1 MTLKL
6 ILASKSPRRKDLLEQ
21 IGVFPDLIED
31 SNINESI
38 DDPKILP
45 KQKAIIIAKRKAEAV
60 YEKSKIENSII
71 LAADTIVAVGRRIVE
86 KPNHEDDAVR
96 ALQLLSGRNHRVY
109 TAVCVRDRH
118 GKYISRLVETR
129 VKFKRLSDEEMGSYI
144 LSKEWYDKA
153 GGYAI
158 QGIAGSFVIKIIGS
172 YSSVVGLPLYQ
183 TSNLLNGVGYD
194 VKYRR
199 KEK

>member
-31 SNINESI
+31 SNINEFI

-71 LAADTIVAVGRRIVE
+71 LAADTIVAVGRRIVQ

-109 TAVCVRDRH
+109 TAVCLRDQH

-129 VKFKRLSDEEMGSYI
+129 VKFKRLSDEEMRSYI
-144 LSKEWYDKA
+144 LSREWYDKA

-183 TSNLLNGVGYD
+183 TSNLLKGVGYD
-194 VKYRR
+194 VKYRW

>member
-31 SNINESI
+31 SNINEFV

-86 KPNHEDDAVR
+86 KPNHEDDALK

-109 TAVCVRDRH
+109 TAVCLRDQY

-129 VKFKRLSDEEMGSYI
+129 VKFKRLSEEELGSYI

-194 VKYRR
+194 AKYRW

>member
-38 DDPKILP
+38 VEPKILP

-71 LAADTIVAVGRRIVE
+71 LAADTIVTVGRRIVE
-86 KPNHEDDAVR
+86 KPNHEDDALR

-109 TAVCVRDRH
+109 TAICVRDQY

>member
-86 KPNHEDDAVR
+86 KPNHEDDALR

-109 TAVCVRDRH
+109 TAVCLRDQH

-194 VKYRR
+194 IKYRR

>member
-71 LAADTIVAVGRRIVE
+71 LAADTIVTVGRRIVE
-86 KPNHEDDAVR
+86 KPNHEDDALR

-109 TAVCVRDRH
+109 TAICVRDQY

>member
-38 DDPKILP
+38 DNPKILP
-45 KQKAIIIAKRKAEAV
+45 KQKAIIIAKLKAEAV

-86 KPNHEDDAVR
+86 KPNHEDDALR

-109 TAVCVRDRH
+109 TAICVRDQY

>member
-6 ILASKSPRRKDLLEQ
+6 VLASKSPRRKSLLEQ

-31 SNINESI
+31 SNVNEFI
-38 DDPKILP
+38 DDSKILP
-45 KQKAIIIAKRKAEAV
+45 KQRAILLARRKAEAV
-60 YEKSKIENSII
+60 YEITKIKNSII

-86 KPNHEDDAVR
+86 KPNHEDDAVE

-109 TAVCVRDRH
+109 TAVCLRDQNGR
-118 GKYISRLVETR
+118 YISRLVETR
-129 VKFKRLSDEEMGSYI
+129 IKFKRLSEEEFVSYI
-144 LSKEWYDKA
+144 QSKEWYDKA

-194 VKYRR
+194 AKYRW
-199 KEK
+199 KDK

>member
-6 ILASKSPRRKDLLEQ
+6 VLASKSPRRKSLLEQ

-31 SNINESI
+31 SNINEFI
-38 DDPKILP
+38 DDSKILP
-45 KQKAIIIAKRKAEAV
+45 KQRAISLARRKAEAV
-60 YEKSKIENSII
+60 YEMTKIKNSII

-86 KPNHEDDAVR
+86 KPNNEDDAVK

-109 TAVCVRDRH
+109 TALSLRDQN
-118 GKYISRLVETR
+118 GKYISKLVETR
-129 VKFKRLSDEEMGSYI
+129 IKFKRLSDEELVSYI

-194 VKYRR
+194 AKYRW
-199 KEK
+199 KDK

>member
-71 LAADTIVAVGRRIVE
+71 LAADTIVTVGRRIVE
-86 KPNHEDDAVR
+86 KPNHEDDALR

-109 TAVCVRDRH
+109 TAVCLRDQH

>member
-31 SNINESI
+31 SNINEFV

-71 LAADTIVAVGRRIVE
+71 LAADTIVAIGRRIVE
-86 KPNHEDDAVR
+86 KPNDEDDAVK

-109 TAVCVRDRH
+109 TAVCLRDQH
-118 GKYISRLVETR
+118 GKYISRLVETK
-129 VKFKRLSDEEMGSYI
+129 VKFKRLSEEELGSYI

-194 VKYRR
+194 AKYRW

>member
-21 IGVFPDLIED
+21 IGVFPDLIDD
-31 SNINESI
+31 SNINEFI

-86 KPNHEDDAVR
+86 KPNHEDDALK

-109 TAVCVRDRH
+109 TAVCLRDQY

-144 LSKEWYDKA
+144 LSREWYDKA

>member
-109 TAVCVRDRH
+109 TAVCLRDQH

-144 LSKEWYDKA
+144 LSKEWHDKA

>member
-31 SNINESI
+31 SNVNEFV

-86 KPNHEDDAVR
+86 KPNDEDDAVK

-109 TAVCVRDRH
+109 TAVCLRDQH
-118 GKYISRLVETR
+118 GKYISRLVETK
-129 VKFKRLSDEEMGSYI
+129 VKFKRLSDEELGSYI

-194 VKYRR
+194 AKYRW

>member
-21 IGVFPDLIED
+21 IGVFPDLIDD
-31 SNINESI
+31 SNINEFI

-86 KPNHEDDAVR
+86 KPNHEDDALK

-109 TAVCVRDRH
+109 TAVCLRDQY

-144 LSKEWYDKA
+144 LSREWYDKA

-158 QGIAGSFVIKIIGS
+158 QGIASSFVIKIIGS

-194 VKYRR
+194 VKYRW

>member
-86 KPNHEDDAVR
+86 KPNHEDDALK

-109 TAVCVRDRH
+109 TAVCLRDRH

-194 VKYRR
+194 VKYRW

>member
-31 SNINESI
+31 SNVNEFV

-86 KPNHEDDAVR
+86 KPNDEDDAVK

-109 TAVCVRDRH
+109 TAVCLRDQH
-118 GKYISRLVETR
+118 GKYISRLVETK
-129 VKFKRLSDEEMGSYI
+129 VKFKRLSEEELGSYI

-194 VKYRR
+194 AKYRW
-199 KEK
+199 KDK

>member
-6 ILASKSPRRKDLLEQ
+6 ILASKSPRRKDLLGQ

-31 SNINESI
+31 SNINEFI

-60 YEKSKIENSII
+60 YERSKIENSII

-86 KPNHEDDAVR
+86 KPNHEDDALK

-109 TAVCVRDRH
+109 TAVCLRDQN

-144 LSKEWYDKA
+144 LSREWYDKA

-158 QGIAGSFVIKIIGS
+158 QGIASSFVIKIIGS

-194 VKYRR
+194 VKYRW
-199 KEK
+199 KEM

>member
-45 KQKAIIIAKRKAEAV
+45 KQKAVIIAKRKAQAV

-109 TAVCVRDRH
+109 TAVCLRDQR
-118 GKYISRLVETR
+118 GEYISRLVETR
-129 VKFKRLSDEEMGSYI
+129 VKFKRLSDEEMGAYI

>member
-86 KPNHEDDAVR
+86 KPNDEDDAVK

-109 TAVCVRDRH
+109 TAVCLRDQH
-118 GKYISRLVETR
+118 GKYISRLVETK
-129 VKFKRLSDEEMGSYI
+129 VKFKRLSEEELGSYI

-194 VKYRR
+194 AKYRW

>member
-31 SNINESI
+31 SNVNEFV

-86 KPNHEDDAVR
+86 KPNDEDDAVK

-109 TAVCVRDRH
+109 TAVCLRDQH
-118 GKYISRLVETR
+118 GKYISRLVETK
-129 VKFKRLSDEEMGSYI
+129 VKFKRLSKEELGSYI

-194 VKYRR
+194 AKYRW

>member
-45 KQKAIIIAKRKAEAV
+45 KQKAIIIAKLKAEAV

-109 TAVCVRDRH
+109 TAVCLRDQH

>member
-21 IGVFPDLIED
+21 IGVFPDLIDD
-31 SNINESI
+31 SNINEFI

-45 KQKAIIIAKRKAEAV
+45 KQKAYIIAKRKAEAV

-86 KPNHEDDAVR
+86 KPNHEDDALK

-109 TAVCVRDRH
+109 TAVCLRDQY

-144 LSKEWYDKA
+144 LSREWYDKA

-194 VKYRR
+194 VKYRW

>member
-6 ILASKSPRRKDLLEQ
+6 VLASKSLRRISLLEQ

-31 SNINESI
+31 SNVNEFI
-38 DDPKILP
+38 DDSKILP
-45 KQKAIIIAKRKAEAV
+45 KQRAILLARRKAEAV
-60 YEKSKIENSII
+60 YEITKIKNSII

-86 KPNHEDDAVR
+86 KPNHEDDAVE

-109 TAVCVRDRH
+109 TAVCLRDQNGR
-118 GKYISRLVETR
+118 YISRLVETR
-129 VKFKRLSDEEMGSYI
+129 IKFKRLSEEEFVSYI
-144 LSKEWYDKA
+144 QSKEWYDKA

-194 VKYRR
+194 AKYRW
-199 KEK
+199 KDK

>member
-71 LAADTIVAVGRRIVE
+71 LAADTIVTVGRRIVE
-86 KPNHEDDAVR
+86 KPNHEDDALR
-96 ALQLLSGRNHRVY
+96 ALQLLSGRNHRVN
-109 TAVCVRDRH
+109 TAICVRDQYA
-118 GKYISRLVETR
+118 KYISRLVETR
-129 VKFKRLSDEEMGSYI
+129 VKFKRLSDEE
-144 LSKEWYDKA
+144 EER
-153 GGYAI
+153 
-158 QGIAGSFVIKIIGS
+158 V
-172 YSSVVGLPLYQ
+172 
-183 TSNLLNGVGYD
+183 
-194 VKYRR
+194 
-199 KEK
+199 

>member
-6 ILASKSPRRKDLLEQ
+6 VLASKSLRRISLLEQ

-31 SNINESI
+31 SNVNEFI
-38 DDPKILP
+38 DDSKILP
-45 KQKAIIIAKRKAEAV
+45 KQRAILLARRKAEAV
-60 YEKSKIENSII
+60 YEITKIKNSII

-86 KPNHEDDAVR
+86 KPNHEDDAVE
-96 ALQLLSGRNHRVY
+96 ALKLLSGRNHRVY
-109 TAVCVRDRH
+109 TAVCLRDQNGR
-118 GKYISRLVETR
+118 YISRLVETR
-129 VKFKRLSDEEMGSYI
+129 IKFKRLSEEEFVSYI
-144 LSKEWYDKA
+144 QSKEWYDKA

-194 VKYRR
+194 AKYRW
-199 KEK
+199 KDK

>member
-109 TAVCVRDRH
+109 TAV
-118 GKYISRLVETR
+118 
-129 VKFKRLSDEEMGSYI
+129 
-144 LSKEWYDKA
+144 
-153 GGYAI
+153 
-158 QGIAGSFVIKIIGS
+158 
-172 YSSVVGLPLYQ
+172 
-183 TSNLLNGVGYD
+183 
-194 VKYRR
+194 
-199 KEK
+199 

>member
-31 SNINESI
+31 SNVNEFV

-86 KPNHEDDAVR
+86 KPNDEDDAVK

-109 TAVCVRDRH
+109 TAVCLRDQH
-118 GKYISRLVETR
+118 GKYISRLVETK
-129 VKFKRLSDEEMGSYI
+129 VKFKRLSEEELGSYI

-194 VKYRR
+194 AKYRW

>member
-21 IGVFPDLIED
+21 IGVFPDLIEE

-38 DDPKILP
+38 DNPKILP

-86 KPNHEDDAVR
+86 KPNHEDDALK

-109 TAVCVRDRH
+109 TAVCLRDQY

>member
-45 KQKAIIIAKRKAEAV
+45 KQKAVIIAKRKAQAV

-109 TAVCVRDRH
+109 TAVCLRDQH

>member
-109 TAVCVRDRH
+109 TAVCLRDQH

-172 YSSVVGLPLYQ
+172 YSPVVGLPLYQ

>member
-45 KQKAIIIAKRKAEAV
+45 KQKAVIIAKRKAQAV

-71 LAADTIVAVGRRIVE
+71 LAADTIVAVSRRIVE
-86 KPNHEDDAVR
+86 KPNHADDAVR

-109 TAVCVRDRH
+109 TAVCLRDQH

-194 VKYRR
+194 VKYRW

>member
-38 DDPKILP
+38 DNPKILP

-109 TAVCVRDRH
+109 TAVCLRDQH

-183 TSNLLNGVGYD
+183 TSNLLHGVGYD

>member
-21 IGVFPDLIED
+21 IGVFPDLIDD
-31 SNINESI
+31 SNINEFI

-86 KPNHEDDAVR
+86 KPNHEDDALK

-109 TAVCVRDRH
+109 TAVCLRDQY

-144 LSKEWYDKA
+144 LSREWYDKA

-194 VKYRR
+194 VKYRW

>member
-31 SNINESI
+31 SNINEFV

-86 KPNHEDDAVR
+86 KPNDEDDAVK

-109 TAVCVRDRH
+109 TAVCLRDQH
-118 GKYISRLVETR
+118 GKYISRLVETK
-129 VKFKRLSDEEMGSYI
+129 VKFKRLSEEELGSYI

-194 VKYRR
+194 AKYRW

>member
-31 SNINESI
+31 SNVNEFV

-45 KQKAIIIAKRKAEAV
+45 KQKAIIIAKRKAEEV

-86 KPNHEDDAVR
+86 KPNDEDDAVK

-109 TAVCVRDRH
+109 TAVCLRDQH
-118 GKYISRLVETR
+118 GKYISRLVETK
-129 VKFKRLSDEEMGSYI
+129 VKFKRLSEEELGSYI

-194 VKYRR
+194 AKYRW

>member
-109 TAVCVRDRH
+109 TAVCLRDQH

>member
-6 ILASKSPRRKDLLEQ
+6 VLASKSPRRKSLLEQ

-31 SNINESI
+31 SNVNEFI
-38 DDPKILP
+38 DDSKILP
-45 KQKAIIIAKRKAEAV
+45 KQRAILLARRKAEAV
-60 YEKSKIENSII
+60 YEITKIKNSII

-86 KPNHEDDAVR
+86 KPNHEDDAVE
-96 ALQLLSGRNHRVY
+96 ALKLLSGRNHRVY
-109 TAVCVRDRH
+109 TAVCLRDQNGR
-118 GKYISRLVETR
+118 YISRLVETR
-129 VKFKRLSDEEMGSYI
+129 IKFKRLSEEEFVSYI
-144 LSKEWYDKA
+144 QSKEWYDKA

-194 VKYRR
+194 AKYRW
-199 KEK
+199 KDK

>member
-109 TAVCVRDRH
+109 TAVCLRDQH

-194 VKYRR
+194 VKYR
-199 KEK
+199 

>member
-6 ILASKSPRRKDLLEQ
+6 ILASKSPRRKDLLEH
-21 IGVFPDLIED
+21 IGVFPDLIDD
-31 SNINESI
+31 SNINEFI

-60 YEKSKIENSII
+60 YERSKIENSII

-86 KPNHEDDAVR
+86 KPNHEDDALK

-109 TAVCVRDRH
+109 TAVCLRDQY

-144 LSKEWYDKA
+144 LSREWYDKA

-158 QGIAGSFVIKIIGS
+158 QGIASSFVIKIIGS

-194 VKYRR
+194 VKYRW

>member
-31 SNINESI
+31 SNINEFV

-86 KPNHEDDAVR
+86 KPNDEDDAVK

-109 TAVCVRDRH
+109 TAVCLRDQH
-118 GKYISRLVETR
+118 GKYISRLVETK
-129 VKFKRLSDEEMGSYI
+129 VKFKRLSEEELGSYI

-158 QGIAGSFVIKIIGS
+158 QGIAGSFVIKIVGS

-194 VKYRR
+194 AKYRW